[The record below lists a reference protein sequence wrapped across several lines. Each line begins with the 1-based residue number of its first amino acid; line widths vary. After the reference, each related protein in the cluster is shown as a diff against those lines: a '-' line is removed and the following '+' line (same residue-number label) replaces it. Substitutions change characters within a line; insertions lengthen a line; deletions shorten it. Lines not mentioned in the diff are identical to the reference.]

1 MTASAALTAVPSTE
15 TFGLPAQTPRLI
27 AKLRALSLTDPT
39 LFASIRA
46 AGKEEL

>member
-27 AKLRALSLTDPT
+27 AKLRAMDPT

-46 AGKEEL
+46 TGKEER